1 MSDPKDERYAT
12 FREHAELR
20 ERTATLEATVL
31 QIGPTLSRIE
41 TMVAAK
47 NTPAVDHTA
56 LASHRAIETLPT
68 AMAAAFKEIK
78 QGGSNANPLLISL
91 GTIIAL
97 AVGFVVAK
105 FF

>member
-1 MSDPKDERYAT
+1 MSEPLDERYST

-41 TMVAAK
+41 TMVATK
-47 NTPAVDHTA
+47 NQPVDHSA
-56 LASHRAIETLPT
+56 LALQRVADLIERGKSG
-68 AMAAAFKEIK
+68 AGM
-78 QGGSNANPLLISL
+78 NPLLISL
-91 GTIIAL
+91 GTILAL

-105 FF
+105 FL